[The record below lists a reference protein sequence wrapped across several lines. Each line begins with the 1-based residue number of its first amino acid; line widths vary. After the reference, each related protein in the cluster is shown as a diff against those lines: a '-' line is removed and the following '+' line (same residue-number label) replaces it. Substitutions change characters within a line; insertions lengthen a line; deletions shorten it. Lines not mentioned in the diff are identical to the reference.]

1 MSNPSAESNHSKSSI
16 RTLSSTQIIFA
27 VVVMIGLMVAINFSS
42 RIVADQN
49 LADIRQKVVDEIDLL
64 KREQAELI
72 HNLSFVSSDEY
83 VAAWARSEG
92 KMILE
97 GEVLIVPVP
106 SNQYLVKEDEV
117 SFVTNDIEINDDR
130 KTEPW
135 RLWWALFFDQPPPE
149 F

>member
-1 MSNPSAESNHSKSSI
+1 
-16 RTLSSTQIIFA
+16 
-27 VVVMIGLMVAINFSS
+27 MVAINFSS